1 MRGSSALCMSSNE
14 KRMMKETSCAK
25 RSIGRS
31 EISERETCVL
41 IARRFAQRSEFGDSG
56 LAQRDGL
63 RRTRCASSEATRC
76 SSGCGGRRRETMASM
91 TNAFASAKMKI
102 RRARR
107 GDAERIA
114 QLSGELGYPASAAQ
128 VATRL
133 RQLTPV
139 SKHAVFVAE
148 SPDAA
153 TGVVGWVHVSV
164 AHLLESDIRAEVNG
178 LVVAEGQ
185 RSAGAGA
192 KLLEAA
198 EEWARRR
205 GCRGMNVRSNV
216 IRERAHGFY
225 ERNGYEHYKTQKAFR
240 KAL

>member
-1 MRGSSALCMSSNE
+1 MKARSQSSSTLTRRFKGSSRKHPAERWS
-14 KRMMKETSCAK
+14 RTSGAN
-25 RSIGRS
+25 SA
-31 EISERETCVL
+31 
-41 IARRFAQRSEFGDSG
+41 ARDS
-56 LAQRDGL
+56 LSAMD
-63 RRTRCASSEATRC
+63 
-76 SSGCGGRRRETMASM
+76 CGGRAARAQKRRDAAAAAAEGRETMASM

-102 RRARR
+102 RKARR

-114 QLSGELGYPASAAQ
+114 RLSGELGYPASAAQ

-185 RSAGAGA
+185 RSAGAG
-192 KLLEAA
+192 
-198 EEWARRR
+198 
-205 GCRGMNVRSNV
+205 
-216 IRERAHGFY
+216 
-225 ERNGYEHYKTQKAFR
+225 
-240 KAL
+240 

>member
-1 MRGSSALCMSSNE
+1 
-14 KRMMKETSCAK
+14 
-25 RSIGRS
+25 
-31 EISERETCVL
+31 
-41 IARRFAQRSEFGDSG
+41 
-56 LAQRDGL
+56 
-63 RRTRCASSEATRC
+63 
-76 SSGCGGRRRETMASM
+76 MASM

-216 IRERAHGFY
+216 IREWAHGFY

>member
-1 MRGSSALCMSSNE
+1 
-14 KRMMKETSCAK
+14 
-25 RSIGRS
+25 
-31 EISERETCVL
+31 
-41 IARRFAQRSEFGDSG
+41 
-56 LAQRDGL
+56 
-63 RRTRCASSEATRC
+63 
-76 SSGCGGRRRETMASM
+76 M
-91 TNAFASAKMKI
+91 TNAFASAKMKV

>member
-1 MRGSSALCMSSNE
+1 MASSA
-14 KRMMKETSCAK
+14 
-25 RSIGRS
+25 
-31 EISERETCVL
+31 
-41 IARRFAQRSEFGDSG
+41 
-56 LAQRDGL
+56 
-63 RRTRCASSEATRC
+63 
-76 SSGCGGRRRETMASM
+76 
-91 TNAFASAKMKI
+91 NAFASAKVKI

-114 QLSGELGYPASAAQ
+114 QLTGELGYPATAAQ
-128 VATRL
+128 IATRL

-148 SPDAA
+148 TGDVDA
-153 TGVVGWVHVSV
+153 GLIGWVHVSV
-164 AHLLESDIRAEVNG
+164 SHLLESDIRAEVNG
-178 LVVAEGQ
+178 LIVAEGQ

-192 KLLEAA
+192 KLLDAA

-216 IRERAHGFY
+216 IRERAHRFY
-225 ERNGYEHYKTQKAFR
+225 ERHGYEHYKTQKAFR

>member
-1 MRGSSALCMSSNE
+1 MA
-14 KRMMKETSCAK
+14 
-25 RSIGRS
+25 SI
-31 EISERETCVL
+31 
-41 IARRFAQRSEFGDSG
+41 ASG
-56 LAQRDGL
+56 LA
-63 RRTRCASSEATRC
+63 
-76 SSGCGGRRRETMASM
+76 
-91 TNAFASAKMKI
+91 SARVKI

-114 QLSGELGYPASAAQ
+114 QLSAELGYPATAAQ

-133 RQLTPV
+133 RQLKPT

-153 TGVVGWVHVSV
+153 TGLIGWVHVSV
-164 AHLLESDIRAEVNG
+164 SLLLESDMRAEVNG
-178 LVVAEGQ
+178 LIVAEGQ

>member
-1 MRGSSALCMSSNE
+1 VAS
-14 KRMMKETSCAK
+14 
-25 RSIGRS
+25 
-31 EISERETCVL
+31 
-41 IARRFAQRSEFGDSG
+41 
-56 LAQRDGL
+56 LA
-63 RRTRCASSEATRC
+63 
-76 SSGCGGRRRETMASM
+76 
-91 TNAFASAKMKI
+91 NAFASAKKKI

-114 QLSGELGYPASAAQ
+114 QLSGELGYPATAAQ
-128 VATRL
+128 IATRM

-148 SPDAA
+148 SADADA
-153 TGVVGWVHVSV
+153 GLIGWVHVSV
-164 AHLLESDIRAEVNG
+164 SHLLESDLRAEVNG
-178 LVVAEGQ
+178 LIVAEGQ

-216 IRERAHGFY
+216 IRERAHEFY
-225 ERNGYEHYKTQKAFR
+225 ERHGYEHYKTQKAFR
-240 KAL
+240 KVL

>member
-1 MRGSSALCMSSNE
+1 MASTA
-14 KRMMKETSCAK
+14 
-25 RSIGRS
+25 
-31 EISERETCVL
+31 
-41 IARRFAQRSEFGDSG
+41 SG
-56 LAQRDGL
+56 LA
-63 RRTRCASSEATRC
+63 
-76 SSGCGGRRRETMASM
+76 
-91 TNAFASAKMKI
+91 SARVKI

-114 QLSGELGYPASAAQ
+114 QLCGELGYPATAAQ
-128 VATRL
+128 VTTRL

-148 SPDAA
+148 SSDGA
-153 TGVVGWVHVSV
+153 TGLIGWVHVSE
-164 AHLLESDIRAEVNG
+164 AHLLEGDMRAEVNG
-178 LVVAEGQ
+178 LIVAEGQ